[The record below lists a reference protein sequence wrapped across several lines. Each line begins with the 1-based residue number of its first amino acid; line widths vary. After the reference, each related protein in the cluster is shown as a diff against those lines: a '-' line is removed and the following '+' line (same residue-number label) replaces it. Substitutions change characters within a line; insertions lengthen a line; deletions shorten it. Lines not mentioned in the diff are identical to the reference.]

1 MIPNP
6 RSAAFY
12 FRRNCRIEF
21 IRKSVCLQLALGNCA
36 DTRWVQQIGAWT
48 PWLLSFPGFPF
59 KGSSQTSKFEQN
71 LSQQPFRTMM
81 GFALLLQGRGDSG
94 EKVRALQ
101 LGQDY
106 KESDSSSEQI

>member
-1 MIPNP
+1 MG
-6 RSAAFY
+6 SA
-12 FRRNCRIEF
+12 NW
-21 IRKSVCLQLALGNCA
+21 CLDALAAL
-36 DTRWVQQIGAWT
+36 V
-48 PWLLSFPGFPF
+48 PGFPLQ
-59 KGSSQTSKFEQN
+59 GQLSNQQN

-106 KESDSSSEQI
+106 KESDSSSEQIQI

>member
-12 FRRNCRIEF
+12 FRGKFRRNCRIEF

-59 KGSSQTSKFEQN
+59 KGSSQTSKICLNSLFE
-71 LSQQPFRTMM
+71 
-81 GFALLLQGRGDSG
+81 LLQGRGDSG

>member
-1 MIPNP
+1 MG
-6 RSAAFY
+6 SA
-12 FRRNCRIEF
+12 NW
-21 IRKSVCLQLALGNCA
+21 CLDALAAL
-36 DTRWVQQIGAWT
+36 V
-48 PWLLSFPGFPF
+48 PGFPLQ
-59 KGSSQTSKFEQN
+59 GQLSNQQN

-81 GFALLLQGRGDSG
+81 GFAALLLQGRGDSG